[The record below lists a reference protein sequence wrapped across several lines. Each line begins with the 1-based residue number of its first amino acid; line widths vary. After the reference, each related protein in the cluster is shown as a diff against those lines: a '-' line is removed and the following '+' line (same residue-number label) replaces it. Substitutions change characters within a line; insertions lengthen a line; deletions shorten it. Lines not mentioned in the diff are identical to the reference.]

1 MTTKELTQLPH
12 TSVDEHDKYVTVIA
26 DKGYYIHLATTT
38 TATDTEG
45 NETEETSHMYL
56 SRASAPK
63 DCESLASYD
72 IATEADRLAHDAGT
86 DSLTLGEAK
95 QRVLDRITAYDLSE
109 EVNHFTLNGKTYWLD
124 KATRVGLMN
133 STSIA
138 KNLGEEKVCV
148 WLGDTMLSLAPDTA
162 IALLSQIEMYAQD
175 VYNITAH
182 HRAAVDAM
190 TDVAEVLAYD
200 YTASYPEPLTL
211 TAE

>member
-1 MTTKELTQLPH
+1 MNHEMIEYAEKQPTLTICNGGRQAL
-12 TSVDEHDKYVTVIA
+12 V
-26 DKGYYIHLATTT
+26 LL
-38 TATDTEG
+38 
-45 NETEETSHMYL
+45 NETEEERTVTTTNAKGKEVESKVKVYL
-56 SRASAPK
+56 YDAVWLALNGKEPLEAAKASVL
-63 DCESLASYD
+63 ES
-72 IATEADRLAHDAGT
+72 
-86 DSLTLGEAK
+86 
-95 QRVLDRITAYDLSE
+95 ITAHDLSE

-148 WLGDTMLSLAPDTA
+148 WLGDTMLSLAPDTV

-190 TDVAEVLAYD
+190 TDATEVLAYD
-200 YTASYPEPLTL
+200 YTANYPKPLTL